1 MKKLLYLVVL
11 GAMVLAACGGGSG
24 TVAATVDG
32 QDVTVGQVEELIHSD
47 GSTIPKDQFAQFLG
61 FQIQWHVINDAA
73 EADYGIAVTD
83 EEVAAEADR
92 IFEDAAADGQTR
104 EDFLSERGLTDDFLT
119 NIARQGLI
127 DVQIREI
134 LREDAPEPTE
144 EDLEAQ
150 LNFARAP
157 LTNACVSHILV
168 ATEAEANDVL
178 DRLEGGEEFG
188 ELAMELSSDTGSAEN
203 NGILP
208 CGTLETYVEPFRDAA
223 LIAPIGEVHET
234 PVESQFGWHVLMV
247 TDRQDAAEAD
257 LPSDEELA
265 NAARDESIIDDL
277 RSWFED
283 AMNEADVSVDEE
295 YGTWEIPPPSQTNP
309 NPTIKTVV
317 PPASE

>member
-24 TVAATVDG
+24 TVAATVDD
-32 QDVTVGQVEELIHSD
+32 QDVTVGQVEALIDSE
-47 GSTIPKDQFAQFLG
+47 GSTIPKDQFAQYLG
-61 FQIQWHVINDAA
+61 FQIQWHVISDAA

-83 EEVAAEADR
+83 EEVAAEADL
-92 IFEDAAADGQTR
+92 IFEEAAAEDQTR
-104 EDFLSERGLTDDFLT
+104 EDFLTERGVTEDFLSA
-119 NIARQGLI
+119 IARQRLI
-127 DVQIREI
+127 DAQIREI

-144 EDLEAQ
+144 ADLEAQ
-150 LNFARAP
+150 LNAAKAP

-168 ATEAEANDVL
+168 ATEEEANEVL
-178 DRLEGGEEFG
+178 DRLGGGEEFG

-234 PVESQFGWHVLMV
+234 PVESQFGWHVVMV
-247 TDRQDAAEAD
+247 TDRTDAAEAD
-257 LPSDEELA
+257 LPSDERLATAVRDAFILSELQA
-265 NAARDESIIDDL
+265 
-277 RSWFED
+277 WFL
-283 AMNEADVSVDEE
+283 EAVEE
-295 YGTWEIPPPSQTNP
+295 AEVTVEEAYGTWQANPPQ
-309 NPTIKTVV
+309 VV